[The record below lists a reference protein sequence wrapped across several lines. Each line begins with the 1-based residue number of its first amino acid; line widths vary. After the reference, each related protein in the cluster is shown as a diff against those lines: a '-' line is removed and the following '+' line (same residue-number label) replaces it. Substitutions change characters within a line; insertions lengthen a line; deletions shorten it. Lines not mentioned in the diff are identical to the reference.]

1 MNPHSSSSCD
11 VFQVGELWVGTCK
24 SLLHLLSLDFLENYR
39 VWLREQTCL
48 CNVLVAMCLGDVPML
63 LQQARSFSMLILWKC
78 NVTGLGQEPEPDHP
92 SDLFCCQTGQ
102 TNSVEALWTFLIMNN
117 SHFILNAWWVI
128 LKYSCWKIR
137 FGAYFLNDL
146 SPLSILWLGF
156 AFKKSFHL
164 VEGKRIL
171 FFFFFF
177 VTLPWD
183 FNRWSGSS
191 LRKMIY
197 FMSFPVFVDQIW
209 WLESVSFPSLLA
221 LLHILACDLQEILP
235 LETSIMSGIQQALR
249 KCLMPEV
256 CLHLHNTGNS
266 GS

>member
-1 MNPHSSSSCD
+1 MILRKTELRSISWNGKHSDLKVRRHFHCSLFSAFWAGKWCPSFYINEMNPHSSSSCD

-177 VTLPWD
+177 L
-183 FNRWSGSS
+183 
-191 LRKMIY
+191 
-197 FMSFPVFVDQIW
+197 
-209 WLESVSFPSLLA
+209 
-221 LLHILACDLQEILP
+221 
-235 LETSIMSGIQQALR
+235 
-249 KCLMPEV
+249 
-256 CLHLHNTGNS
+256 
-266 GS
+266 